1 VTWWALGAEGSFSGS
16 LALVDMAVGGR
27 WELCAHPQ
35 GHWHLSM
42 SVTWQ
47 PVPVPFG
54 VQEAR
59 GGEWAG

>member
-1 VTWWALGAEGSFSGS
+1 MTWRALGAGGSSSGS
-16 LALVDMAVGGR
+16 LALVDVAVGGR
-27 WELCAHPQ
+27 WELHARPR
-35 GHWHLSM
+35 GHWRSST